1 MRICVFCSSS
11 EPAVARYG
19 EVARAVGR
27 RLAED
32 GHELVYGGTAVGLM
46 GVLAAAA
53 RDAGGR
59 VVGILPRLLVERGLA
74 DEACDELVVT
84 DGMADRKTA
93 MVQRAEAF
101 LAIPG
106 GLGTLDEL
114 LEVLTL
120 KQLGYHE
127 APVAIY
133 GPDGFWDE
141 LTTLFVRLHRE
152 GLSLPPDELAL
163 VTASLDDALE
173 YLRRGRDAPDRV
185 WRA

>member
-1 MRICVFCSSS
+1 MFCSSS
-11 EPAVARYG
+11 EAARKPYG
-19 EVARAVGR
+19 EVARLVGR
-27 RLAED
+27 RLATD

-46 GVLAAAA
+46 GELAAAA
-53 RDAGGR
+53 REAGGR
-59 VVGILPRLLVERGLA
+59 VVGVLPRLLVERGLA
-74 DEACDELVVT
+74 DEACDDLVVT

-93 MVQRAEAF
+93 MIQRSDGF

-120 KQLGYHE
+120 KQLGYHT

-141 LTTLFVRLHRE
+141 LAALFDRLHRE
-152 GLSLPPDELAL
+152 GMSLPPDQLAL
-163 VTASLDDALE
+163 VTTSLDDAV
-173 YLRRGRDAPDRV
+173 RHVVSGQAAPDRV